1 MMMKSSLFESHKSY
15 LYGNNLK
22 NSKIALL
29 RYIIFIQNT
38 PILYHKL
45 PKSPLFLQ
53 APVTYVMSLFQ
64 KLFVYGLY
72 QLQNIAFICS
82 VYQTIVLAFQR
93 YFAISNPIEY
103 YMDNNIAAVG
113 KYE

>member
-1 MMMKSSLFESHKSY
+1 MD
-15 LYGNNLK
+15 GIWNLI
-22 NSKIALL
+22 KIDLRALC
-29 RYIIFIQNT
+29 
-38 PILYHKL
+38 
-45 PKSPLFLQ
+45 
-53 APVTYVMSLFQ
+53 YVMSLFQ